1 MLVAVG
7 TRSVAAAAPCR
18 VVAVLDEEDRWGFAY
33 GTLPGHPECG
43 EEAFVVS
50 LTEHGS
56 VRFAI
61 TAFSRPAG
69 TLTRV
74 AGPLG
79 RLVQQLATRS
89 YLRAL
94 RHYAAAR

>member
-1 MLVAVG
+1 MAAV
-7 TRSVAAAAPCR
+7 APCR
-18 VVAVLDEEDRWGFAY
+18 VVAVLDEDDRWGFAY
-33 GTLPGHPECG
+33 GTLPGHPEIG
-43 EEAFVVS
+43 EESFVVS

-56 VRFAI
+56 VRFSV

-69 TLTRV
+69 SVTRA

-79 RLVQQLATRS
+79 RLVQQVATRA

-94 RHYAAAR
+94 RRYTASH